1 MPTYEYQCRTCG
13 SHFEKIQRYSD
24 SPLTECP
31 KCGAEV
37 RRVIHP
43 SGVIFKGAGW
53 YITDSRKANTDRK
66 AGEDKAA
73 AASSGGEGS
82 KAGASSDGEGSK
94 PAASSSSDGEGS
106 KSTPAEKTAA
116 GSED

>member
-13 SHFEKIQRYSD
+13 HHFEKMQRFSE

-31 KCGAEV
+31 KCGGEV

-43 SGVIFKGAGW
+43 AGVIFKGSGW
-53 YITDSRKANTDRK
+53 YITDSRKGSGGDGDGK
-66 AGEDKAA
+66 SEGGKDKATS
-73 AASSGGEGS
+73 AASSEGGKAEGG
-82 KAGASSDGEGSK
+82 KAEGGK
-94 PAASSSSDGEGS
+94 AAD
-106 KSTPAEKTAA
+106 KTAA

>member
-1 MPTYEYQCRTCG
+1 MPTYEYQCKTCG
-13 SHFEKIQRYSD
+13 SHFEKMQRYSD

-43 SGVIFKGAGW
+43 AGVIFKGAGW
-53 YITDSRKANTDRK
+53 YSTDSRKASTDGK

-73 AASSGGEGS
+73 ASSSTDGEGS
-82 KAGASSDGEGSK
+82 KA
-94 PAASSSSDGEGS
+94 
-106 KSTPAEKTAA
+106 AEKTAA
-116 GSED
+116 SSKD